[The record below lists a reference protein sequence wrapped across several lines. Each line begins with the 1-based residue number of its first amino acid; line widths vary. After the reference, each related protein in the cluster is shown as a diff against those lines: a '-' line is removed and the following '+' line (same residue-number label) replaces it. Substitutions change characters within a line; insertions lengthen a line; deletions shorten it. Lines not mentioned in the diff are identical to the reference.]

1 MFVCPAANLAPTV
14 VQIVNRNRRN
24 RNAVARAPKL
34 YVKDDFDGELTPEEA
49 RRETRNCILVIA
61 ISLIAMAAF
70 IAFCA

>member
-24 RNAVARAPKL
+24 AVVRAPKL

-61 ISLIAMAAF
+61 ISLIAMAIF
-70 IAFCA
+70 IAFGA

>member
-14 VQIVNRNRRN
+14 VRIVNRN

-49 RRETRNCILVIA
+49 RREMRNCILVIA
-61 ISLIAMAAF
+61 ISLIAAATF
-70 IAFCA
+70 IVFGA

>member
-14 VQIVNRNRRN
+14 VQIVNRNR

-49 RRETRNCILVIA
+49 RREMRNCILVIA

-70 IAFCA
+70 IVFGA

>member
-24 RNAVARAPKL
+24 AAVRAPKL

-61 ISLIAMAAF
+61 ISLIAMAIF
-70 IAFCA
+70 IAFGA